1 MIFLAARN
9 FSGERLNSS
18 RFLVQW
24 LTTEFIFTQSFA
36 ALKIVKLQ
44 FLFGMI
50 NSNLYPISFSWGRK
64 SRDGR
69 HIVALE
75 KELGRRYK
83 RDYKRDQE
91 RIEML
96 GRRRHSKLEG
106 LKRKKRSLEQLLRH
120 FTETEVFNIYACVFA
135 NSIRIE

>member
-36 ALKIVKLQ
+36 ALKIVKL
-44 FLFGMI
+44 
-50 NSNLYPISFSWGRK
+50 GRQITVSLWERRN

-69 HIVALE
+69 HFVVLE
-75 KELGRRYK
+75 KELGKRYK
-83 RDYKRDQE
+83 NRNVGEEKAF
-91 RIEML
+91 
-96 GRRRHSKLEG
+96 GTG
-106 LKRKKRSLEQLLRH
+106 
-120 FTETEVFNIYACVFA
+120 
-135 NSIRIE
+135 

>member
-50 NSNLYPISFSWGRK
+50 NSNLYPISF
-64 SRDGR
+64 
-69 HIVALE
+69 
-75 KELGRRYK
+75 
-83 RDYKRDQE
+83 
-91 RIEML
+91 
-96 GRRRHSKLEG
+96 LEG
-106 LKRKKRSLEQLLRH
+106 ENPVMAAILLFWKRNWGEGTR
-120 FTETEVFNIYACVFA
+120 ETTRENRNVGEEKAFKTG
-135 NSIRIE
+135 RT